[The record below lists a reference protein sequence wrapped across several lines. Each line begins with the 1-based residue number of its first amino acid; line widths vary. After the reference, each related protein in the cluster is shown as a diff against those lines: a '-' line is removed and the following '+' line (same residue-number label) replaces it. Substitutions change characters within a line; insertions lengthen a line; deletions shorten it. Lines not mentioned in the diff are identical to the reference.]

1 LLLSTPAAAAQIA
14 AVISSC
20 QHYHYWLVNVLT
32 NQHSAFACLLL
43 AHGSRSAPFH
53 HYGINVAVL
62 CRLSELAEPYWVLK
76 DAGFD
81 VTVAS
86 PNGGAVPVD
95 PNSLAGDFK
104 TAEADRML
112 NDGQLQLCATAETL
126 HLLLLLLLLLLWRL
140 SFADNMNS
148 ARHYNVWTMMQ

>member
-1 LLLSTPAAAAQIA
+1 ML
-14 AVISSC
+14 
-20 QHYHYWLVNVLT
+20 
-32 NQHSAFACLLL
+32 
-43 AHGSRSAPFH
+43 
-53 HYGINVAVL
+53 L

-112 NDGQLQLCATAETL
+112 NDGQLLQLCATAETL
-126 HLLLLLLLLLLWRL
+126 HMLLLWRL
-140 SFADNMNS
+140 SFTNNMKS
-148 ARHYNVWTMMQ
+148 ARHNNVWTIMQLK